1 MLVRRIRNAGP
12 QYRVLHANGRVRG
25 EIKLGVQRACGE
37 VHTEPV
43 DLRFPHIT
51 ESDSTTQCNSSSSLS
66 KLNVIDSRIERNH

>member
-25 EIKLGVQRACGE
+25 EIKLAVQRACGE

-43 DLRFPHIT
+43 
-51 ESDSTTQCNSSSSLS
+51 
-66 KLNVIDSRIERNH
+66 